1 MELLI
6 GYSALGFISGFCFD
20 IVVFFFGRNCLHG
33 VLFDAILIGTPIIF
47 ALLGVFLY
55 VSERLAS
62 KTANG
67 FKALRINIL
76 TILFSLLGG
85 VIAFGMGITD
95 SFVAI
100 IIFGLIGAFI
110 GLAYIRPRRIWN
122 RSKSMAVILPLVTG
136 MTVSFYAILI
146 INVMLV
152 FAVIALLFICMAFND
167 VNAIGLNLL
176 QLLLWDFCEIPAF
189 LPGSLFYYVN
199 VRKRIYWYWNL
210 YKKRCS

>member
-47 ALLGVFLY
+47 ALLGVFFICFRAFGR
-55 VSERLAS
+55 VKQQMA
-62 KTANG
+62 

-136 MTVSFYAILI
+136 MTVAFYAILI

-167 VNAIGLNLL
+167 VNAIGVELTT
-176 QLLLWDFCEIPAF
+176 IVIMGF
-189 LPGSLFYYVN
+189 L
-199 VRKRIYWYWNL
+199 
-210 YKKRCS
+210 

>member
-76 TILFSLLGG
+76 TILFSLLGA

-136 MTVSFYAILI
+136 MTVAFYAILI

-167 VNAIGLNLL
+167 VNAIGLN
-176 QLLLWDFCEIPAF
+176 
-189 LPGSLFYYVN
+189 
-199 VRKRIYWYWNL
+199 
-210 YKKRCS
+210 

>member
-33 VLFDAILIGTPIIF
+33 VLFDAILIGTPIIFALPILIGTPIIF

-136 MTVSFYAILI
+136 MTVAFYAILI

-167 VNAIGLNLL
+167 VNAIGLN
-176 QLLLWDFCEIPAF
+176 
-189 LPGSLFYYVN
+189 
-199 VRKRIYWYWNL
+199 
-210 YKKRCS
+210 

>member
-55 VSERLAS
+55 VSECLAS

-152 FAVIALLFICMAFND
+152 FAIMTLLFICMAFND
-167 VNAIGLNLL
+167 VNAIGLN
-176 QLLLWDFCEIPAF
+176 
-189 LPGSLFYYVN
+189 
-199 VRKRIYWYWNL
+199 
-210 YKKRCS
+210 

>member
-67 FKALRINIL
+67 FKALRIN
-76 TILFSLLGG
+76 ILFSLLGG

-167 VNAIGLNLL
+167 VNAIGLN
-176 QLLLWDFCEIPAF
+176 
-189 LPGSLFYYVN
+189 
-199 VRKRIYWYWNL
+199 
-210 YKKRCS
+210 

>member
-62 KTANG
+62 KTVNG
-67 FKALRINIL
+67 FKALRMNIL
-76 TILFSLLGG
+76 TILFSVLVG
-85 VIAFGMGITD
+85 VIAFGMRITD

-167 VNAIGLNLL
+167 VNAIVLN
-176 QLLLWDFCEIPAF
+176 
-189 LPGSLFYYVN
+189 
-199 VRKRIYWYWNL
+199 
-210 YKKRCS
+210 

>member
-55 VSERLAS
+55 VSECLAS

-167 VNAIGLNLL
+167 VNAIGLNHRRVHSPML
-176 QLLLWDFCEIPAF
+176 A
-189 LPGSLFYYVN
+189 S
-199 VRKRIYWYWNL
+199 
-210 YKKRCS
+210 

>member
-110 GLAYIRPRRIWN
+110 GLAYIRPRRI
-122 RSKSMAVILPLVTG
+122 
-136 MTVSFYAILI
+136 
-146 INVMLV
+146 
-152 FAVIALLFICMAFND
+152 
-167 VNAIGLNLL
+167 
-176 QLLLWDFCEIPAF
+176 
-189 LPGSLFYYVN
+189 
-199 VRKRIYWYWNL
+199 
-210 YKKRCS
+210 